1 MHKNIT
7 FYYLVSLFL
16 ISITAIIAATPTSQ
30 AAGPITSVELVASS
44 STITEGEDFWLY
56 VNITDVQ
63 NLYSCQI
70 SLIYDSSI
78 IEYQDVS
85 EGTFLNS
92 NLSQQTFR
100 VNPIVEPDIIKGYA
114 ISRVGNI
121 SGASG
126 SGRLASFRFRT
137 IKPNAN
143 TNIQIWTG
151 ANQGTKLLNDALA
164 NITYNT
170 SNISIS
176 TAAST
181 DTIAQDTITPY
192 IKNLTPIKNAI
203 DVKRDTK
210 ISLEIVDTGSGVN
223 PQSIILKINN
233 YQVTPV
239 VNADG
244 GSYSVT
250 YQPTTIFD
258 YNQLVN
264 ISINAQDLSF
274 PANIMPQENYSF
286 IIEPAPDTTAPV
298 ISEISISD
306 ITNHSATISWKTNES
321 TDSQINY
328 GAQKNPSSLNTETK
342 IDQLSRQHTITID
355 NLLENTIYEFTII
368 SRDYQDNSA
377 QSTIRNFQTSIASIP
392 NSNTPKVY
400 SVDTLCKELG
410 PNIYLIRKNTT
421 IKNLVPS
428 AQIFESHGWQ
438 WSDIVQLTDNE
449 LHRYTEGPSI
459 NIGRQGRIVKGT
471 GPTIYYINQD
481 QKQPFV
487 SAASFLSQGF
497 V

>member
-1 MHKNIT
+1 
-7 FYYLVSLFL
+7 
-16 ISITAIIAATPTSQ
+16 
-30 AAGPITSVELVASS
+30 
-44 STITEGEDFWLY
+44 
-56 VNITDVQ
+56 
-63 NLYSCQI
+63 
-70 SLIYDSSI
+70 
-78 IEYQDVS
+78 VS

-410 PNIYLIRKNTT
+410 PNM
-421 IKNLVPS
+421 
-428 AQIFESHGWQ
+428 
-438 WSDIVQLTDNE
+438 
-449 LHRYTEGPSI
+449 
-459 NIGRQGRIVKGT
+459 
-471 GPTIYYINQD
+471 
-481 QKQPFV
+481 
-487 SAASFLSQGF
+487 
-497 V
+497 